1 LRQWI
6 CLFEGQACVLCA
18 IVMIELHLFIMV
30 VLLGTNTPE
39 DALPPFMTGT
49 LSGKLVLVGASV
61 VYLEVPVL
69 PLAL

>member
-1 LRQWI
+1 
-6 CLFEGQACVLCA
+6 
-18 IVMIELHLFIMV
+18 MIELHLFIMV

>member
-1 LRQWI
+1 
-6 CLFEGQACVLCA
+6 
-18 IVMIELHLFIMV
+18 MIELHLFIMV

-39 DALPPFMTGT
+39 DALPPFMMGT